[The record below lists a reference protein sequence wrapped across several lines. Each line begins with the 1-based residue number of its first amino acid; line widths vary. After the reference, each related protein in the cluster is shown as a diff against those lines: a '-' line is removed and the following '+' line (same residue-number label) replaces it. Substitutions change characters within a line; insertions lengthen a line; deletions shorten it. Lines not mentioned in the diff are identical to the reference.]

1 MQKIKQIFDRNIY
14 SVGVF
19 TKVFKQSI
27 IRYVNKLQYNNETV
41 FSTKLYI

>member
-1 MQKIKQIFDRNIY
+1 MQKIKQIFNRNIY
-14 SVGVF
+14 SAGV